1 MDIKMKIENI
11 QTVDYNFIISNLNEW
26 WGGRNMADMLPRLFF
41 KHFNNTSFVVKEND
55 DSIIGFIVG
64 FVSQTEKTKAYV
76 HFIGVK
82 PERREKNVGQKL
94 YERFFLTVKSLGV
107 KNVEC
112 VTSIKNV
119 NSIEFHRRIGFI
131 IIEGDSVDVNGISY
145 HKNYDG
151 QNEDRVLFSYMT

>member
-1 MDIKMKIENI
+1 MKIENI
-11 QTVDYNFIISNLNEW
+11 QSTDYDLIISNLNEW
-26 WGGRNMADMLPRLFF
+26 WGGRNMTDMLPRLFF
-41 KHFNNTSFVVKEND
+41 KHFNNTSFIVKEDN

-82 PERREKNVGQKL
+82 PDKRGKNVGKKL
-94 YERFFLTVKSLGV
+94 YERFFLTVDSLGV
-107 KNVEC
+107 NNVEC

-119 NSIEFHRRIGFI
+119 NSIEFHKRIGFT
-131 IIEGDSVDVNGISY
+131 IIEGDSIDTNGISY

-151 QNEDRVLFSYMT
+151 QNEDRVLFCYKT